1 MQTII
6 GQLSKITTTADQ
18 CIRLTVDIDKDQ
30 APNDIFTW
38 LHQEVELELV
48 GNVYLNP
55 DGN

>member
-1 MQTII
+1 MTAQI
-6 GQLSKITTTADQ
+6 SKITTTADQ

-38 LHQEVELELV
+38 LHREVELELV
-48 GNVYLNP
+48 GNGYLNP